1 MPKTFELTRTIPEIA
16 SYDVVVVGG
25 GMGGVGAAKQKFE
38 KPSLLQHNIK
48 TSCANACVPRAEVY
62 LCPTS

>member
-25 GMGGVGAAKQKFE
+25 GMGGVGAAEQKSA
-38 KPSLLQHNIK
+38 KRSLLQHNIK
-48 TSCANACVPRAEVY
+48 TSCANACVLKVKVY